1 MSTWIL
7 SLIVPLAI
15 AVLWHGLSL
24 KIACALAG
32 EDSPGFLRAMGVSW
46 LGGIGG
52 GIVATVWSFTLGA
65 VISLFLSSYL
75 ALGIGLLLQLFTVG
89 LIYRKGLRLSL
100 PAGVGVAG
108 IHTVLSLVVS
118 AALGFLTYTFLV

>member
-32 EDSPGFLRAMGVSW
+32 EDSPGFLRALGVSL
-46 LGGIGG
+46 LGGVGSG
-52 GIVATVWSFTLGA
+52 VVGLVWSVTLGA

-75 ALGIGLLLQLFTVG
+75 ALGLGVLLQLLAVG
-89 LIYRKGLRLSL
+89 FIYRKGLRLSL

-118 AALGFLTYTFLV
+118 AALGFLTYTVLM